1 MPKQKQL
8 QSQLNVLNARVQQ
21 FEDDIT
27 LSPEQIEKF
36 TTPIKKQILKV
47 EAEKHGLL
55 ANNMDVDCEI
65 LNTDVDGIN

>member
-21 FEDDIT
+21 FEADTT

-36 TTPIKKQILKV
+36 TTPIKNQITKV
-47 EAEKHGLL
+47 KAEMEELL
-55 ANNMDVDCEI
+55 VNNMDVDCEI
-65 LNTDVDGIN
+65 LNTDAE